1 MTLSPREHL
10 EAAERLLRE
19 WEHRRRGLDAREAA
33 AARLSVDT
41 RSEWQ
46 RLHGLLDAA
55 DLHIRLADRHHLYCP
70 KTKKEG
76 ES

>member
-1 MTLSPREHL
+1 MMSPRQHL

-19 WEHRRRGLDAREAA
+19 WEHRRRDLQSWDRRFPG
-33 AARLSVDT
+33 T
-41 RSEWQ
+41 TPQKSEHDQ
-46 RLHGLLDAA
+46 LNALLDAA
-55 DLHIRLADRHHLYCP
+55 DRHIRLADRHHLYCP